1 MSNKSL
7 TALIVGVVLAI
18 VLWNSFY
25 IVSQTERAVMLRFG
39 RIVEPD
45 VKPGL
50 HMKIP
55 YVNSVRKFDAR
66 LMTLDSTTSRFL
78 TLEKKAL
85 MVDSYAKWRVD
96 DAERFYT
103 ATSGMKQIADE
114 RLARRLEAALRDQFG
129 KRTLHESVSG
139 QRDELMAQ
147 VTNTLNR
154 AAQQELG
161 IEVVDVRV
169 KGIDLP
175 REVNRSVF
183 ERMSSSVSVKP
194 ASIAPRV
201 RNWPK
206 VFVPTPIASVGCCW
220 QRPSARPKS
229 CAVTAM
235 RRRRRSTRLPMG
247 RTRSSTPSTAA
258 CRHTARASPTRKM
271 CWCWIPRAISSAIWS
286 PPRRSDGTH
295 PAGDSA
301 RRVTRWQNIAMIRQ
315 PGNSRLFYV
324 CVPVGAPAD
333 SRHG

>member
-1 MSNKSL
+1 MNNKSL

-18 VLWNSFY
+18 VAWNSFY
-25 IVSQTERAVMLRFG
+25 IVSQTERAVLLRFG

-45 VKPGL
+45 VKPGMHL
-50 HMKIP
+50 KIP

-66 LMTLDSTTSRFL
+66 LMTLDTTTARFL

-139 QRDELMAQ
+139 QRDELMSL
-147 VTNTLNR
+147 VTNSLNR

-183 ERMSSSVSVKP
+183 ERMSSE
-194 ASIAPRV
+194 RE
-201 RNWPK
+201 RE
-206 VFVPTPIASVGCCW
+206 
-220 QRPSARPKS
+220 ARE
-229 CAVTAM
+229 
-235 RRRRRSTRLPMG
+235 
-247 RTRSSTPSTAA
+247 
-258 CRHTARASPTRKM
+258 HRAKGKELAEG
-271 CWCWIPRAISSAIWS
+271 IRADAD
-286 PPRRSDGTH
+286 RQ
-295 PAGDSA
+295 
-301 RRVTRWQNIAMIRQ
+301 RRVLLAEAFREAEELRGDGDAQAAAIYAAAYGQDREFYSFHRSLQAYRESFANKEDVLVLD
-315 PGNSRLFYV
+315 PNSDFFRYLES
-324 CVPVGAPAD
+324 ATAQ
-333 SRHG
+333 

>member
-25 IVSQTERAVMLRFG
+25 IVSQTERAVLLRFG

-50 HMKIP
+50 HLKIP

-66 LMTLDSTTSRFL
+66 LMTLDTSTARFL

-103 ATSGMKQIADE
+103 ATSGIKQIADE

-139 QRDELMAQ
+139 QRDELMAL
-147 VTNTLNR
+147 VTNSLNR

-183 ERMSSSVSVKP
+183 ERMSSEREREAREHRAKGKEL
-194 ASIAPRV
+194 AEGIRADADRQRRV
-201 RNWPK
+201 LLAEAFREAEELRGDGDAQAAAIYAAAYGQDREFYSFHRSLQAYRESFANK
-206 VFVPTPIASVGCCW
+206 DDVLVLV
-220 QRPSARPKS
+220 PKS
-229 CAVTAM
+229 DFFRYLESATA
-235 RRRRRSTRLPMG
+235 
-247 RTRSSTPSTAA
+247 
-258 CRHTARASPTRKM
+258 
-271 CWCWIPRAISSAIWS
+271 
-286 PPRRSDGTH
+286 
-295 PAGDSA
+295 
-301 RRVTRWQNIAMIRQ
+301 Q
-315 PGNSRLFYV
+315 
-324 CVPVGAPAD
+324 
-333 SRHG
+333 

>member
-7 TALIVGVVLAI
+7 TALIVGVVLAL

-45 VKPGL
+45 VQPGL

-85 MVDSYAKWRVD
+85 MVDAYAKWRVD

-114 RLARRLEAALRDQFG
+114 RLSRRLEAALRDQFG

-147 VTNTLNR
+147 VTASLNR

-169 KGIDLP
+169 KAIDLP

-183 ERMSSSVSVKP
+183 ERMSSEREREAREHRAKGKEL
-194 ASIAPRV
+194 AEGIRADADRQRRV
-201 RNWPK
+201 LLAEAFRE
-206 VFVPTPIASVGCCW
+206 AEE
-220 QRPSARPKS
+220 
-229 CAVTAM
+229 M
-235 RRRRRSTRLPMG
+235 RG
-247 RTRSSTPSTAA
+247 DGD
-258 CRHTARASPTRKM
+258 ARAA
-271 CWCWIPRAISSAIWS
+271 AIYAEAYGQDQEFYAFHRSLQAYRESFSSKEDVLVLD
-286 PPRRSDGTH
+286 PGSDFF
-295 PAGDSA
+295 
-301 RRVTRWQNIAMIRQ
+301 RYLEKRQ
-315 PGNSRLFYV
+315 
-324 CVPVGAPAD
+324 
-333 SRHG
+333 

>member
-7 TALIVGVVLAI
+7 TALIVGVVLAL

-25 IVSQTERAVMLRFG
+25 IVSQTERAVLLRFG

-66 LMTLDSTTSRFL
+66 LLTLDSSTSRFL

-85 MVDSYAKWRVD
+85 MVDAYAKWRVN

-114 RLARRLEAALRDQFG
+114 RLSRRLEAALRDQFG

-139 QRDELMAQ
+139 QRDELMGQ
-147 VTNTLNR
+147 VTQGLNR

-169 KGIDLP
+169 KAIDLP

-183 ERMSSSVSVKP
+183 ERMSSEREREAREHRAKGQELAEGIRADADRQRRVLLAEAFREAEELRGDGDARA
-194 ASIAPRV
+194 ASIYAGAYGQDPEFYGFYRSLQAYRESFNSKEDV
-201 RNWPK
+201 L
-206 VFVPTPIASVGCCW
+206 VLD
-220 QRPSARPKS
+220 PKS
-229 CAVTAM
+229 DFF
-235 RRRRRSTRLPMG
+235 RYLEKS
-247 RTRSSTPSTAA
+247 
-258 CRHTARASPTRKM
+258 
-271 CWCWIPRAISSAIWS
+271 
-286 PPRRSDGTH
+286 
-295 PAGDSA
+295 
-301 RRVTRWQNIAMIRQ
+301 Q
-315 PGNSRLFYV
+315 
-324 CVPVGAPAD
+324 
-333 SRHG
+333 

>member
-183 ERMSSSVSVKP
+183 ERMSSEREREAREHRAKGKEL
-194 ASIAPRV
+194 AEGIRADADRQRRV
-201 RNWPK
+201 LLAEAFREAEELRGDGDAQAAAIYAAAYGQDQEFYAFHRSLQAYRESFANK
-206 VFVPTPIASVGCCW
+206 EDVLVLD
-220 QRPSARPKS
+220 PKS
-229 CAVTAM
+229 DFF
-235 RRRRRSTRLPMG
+235 RYLE
-247 RTRSSTPSTAA
+247 SSTA
-258 CRHTARASPTRKM
+258 
-271 CWCWIPRAISSAIWS
+271 
-286 PPRRSDGTH
+286 
-295 PAGDSA
+295 
-301 RRVTRWQNIAMIRQ
+301 Q
-315 PGNSRLFYV
+315 
-324 CVPVGAPAD
+324 
-333 SRHG
+333 

>member
-7 TALIVGVVLAI
+7 TALIVGVVLAL

-25 IVSQTERAVMLRFG
+25 IVSQTERAVLLRFG

-66 LMTLDSTTSRFL
+66 LLTLDTNTSRFL

-147 VTNTLNR
+147 VTNSLNR

-183 ERMSSSVSVKP
+183 ERMSSEREREAREHRAKGKELAEGIRADADRQRRVLLAEAFREAEEMRGDGDAQA
-194 ASIAPRV
+194 ASIYAAAYGQDQEFYSFHRSLQAY
-201 RNWPK
+201 RES
-206 VFVPTPIASVGCCW
+206 FASKEDVLVLD
-220 QRPSARPKS
+220 PKS
-229 CAVTAM
+229 DFF
-235 RRRRRSTRLPMG
+235 RYLE
-247 RTRSSTPSTAA
+247 
-258 CRHTARASPTRKM
+258 
-271 CWCWIPRAISSAIWS
+271 
-286 PPRRSDGTH
+286 
-295 PAGDSA
+295 
-301 RRVTRWQNIAMIRQ
+301 
-315 PGNSRLFYV
+315 NSK
-324 CVPVGAPAD
+324 
-333 SRHG
+333 

>member
-50 HMKIP
+50 HLKIP

-66 LMTLDSTTSRFL
+66 LMTLDTTTSRFL

-139 QRDELMAQ
+139 QRDELMSL
-147 VTNTLNR
+147 VTNSLNR

-183 ERMSSSVSVKP
+183 ERMSSE
-194 ASIAPRV
+194 RE
-201 RNWPK
+201 RE
-206 VFVPTPIASVGCCW
+206 
-220 QRPSARPKS
+220 ARE
-229 CAVTAM
+229 
-235 RRRRRSTRLPMG
+235 
-247 RTRSSTPSTAA
+247 
-258 CRHTARASPTRKM
+258 HRAKGKELAEG
-271 CWCWIPRAISSAIWS
+271 IRADAD
-286 PPRRSDGTH
+286 RQ
-295 PAGDSA
+295 
-301 RRVTRWQNIAMIRQ
+301 RRVLLAEAFREAEELRGDGDAQAAAIYASAYGQDQEFYSFHRSLQAYRESFANKEDVLVLD
-315 PGNSRLFYV
+315 PNSDFFRYLESATV
-324 CVPVGAPAD
+324 
-333 SRHG
+333 R

>member
-139 QRDELMAQ
+139 QRDELMGQ
-147 VTNTLNR
+147 VTNSLNR

-183 ERMSSSVSVKP
+183 ERMSSEREREAREHRAKGKELAEGIRADADRQRRVLLAEAFREAEELRGDGDARA
-194 ASIAPRV
+194 ASIY
-201 RNWPK
+201 
-206 VFVPTPIASVGCCW
+206 ASAYG
-220 QRPSARPKS
+220 QDQEFYAFH
-229 CAVTAM
+229 
-235 RRRRRSTRLPMG
+235 RSLQAYRESFANKEDVLVLDPNSDFF
-247 RTRSSTPSTAA
+247 RYLESSTA
-258 CRHTARASPTRKM
+258 
-271 CWCWIPRAISSAIWS
+271 
-286 PPRRSDGTH
+286 
-295 PAGDSA
+295 
-301 RRVTRWQNIAMIRQ
+301 Q
-315 PGNSRLFYV
+315 
-324 CVPVGAPAD
+324 
-333 SRHG
+333 